1 MAAAYHKV
9 AERATQSGLAR
20 YAGRMDW
27 TAPIDIYCE
36 RLAPGFWAEP
46 LNAVTNAAFL
56 LAAAVPF
63 VVTRDRRPEPLV
75 ALLAALVA
83 IIGIGSFL
91 FHTLANRWSMLADVL
106 PITLFIYAYLGYALR
121 RYLHFGWIATG
132 AALVVFLPL
141 SAGIEALARPLL
153 GGSAGYLPALLA
165 MLFVALLTHRIGHPA
180 SRSLLAAAGI
190 FAVSLTLRT
199 LDAPLCAALPA
210 GTHFLWHLLNA
221 ATLGTLLF
229 AAARQADLREW

>member
-1 MAAAYHKV
+1 
-9 AERATQSGLAR
+9 
-20 YAGRMDW
+20 MDW

-36 RLAPGFWAEP
+36 RLSRGFWGEP

-56 LAAAVPF
+56 LAAAAPF
-63 VVTRDRRPEPLV
+63 LARADRRPEPFV
-75 ALLAALVA
+75 TLLAALVA
-83 IIGIGSFL
+83 MIGIGSFL
-91 FHTLANRWSMLADVL
+91 FHTLANRWSMLADIL
-106 PITLFIYAYLGYALR
+106 PITLFIYAYLGFALR
-121 RYLHFGWIATG
+121 RYLRLGRLATG
-132 AALVVFLPL
+132 AALLLFLPL

-180 SRSLLAAAGI
+180 ASWLLAAAGI

-199 LDAPLCAALPA
+199 LDAPLCAAMPA

-221 ATLGTLLF
+221 ATLATLLS
-229 AAARQADLREW
+229 AAARHVDFKGKVTFPNP